1 MKQIIQCQLNGKP
14 VELVVD
20 VRQSLLEAL
29 RGHGLTGCKEGCGV
43 GECGACTVLIDE
55 VPIDSCITLAIRVEG
70 RSIRTIEGETV
81 NGKLS
86 AVQQAYVDAGA
97 VQCGFCTPGLVMKT
111 TSYVEGIS
119 RSGGC
124 CQNQIDSQNQV
135 DSQNPVDS
143 QNKADNINRETI
155 RREHAGNL
163 CRCTGYQTVVDAVEK
178 SIQYY
183 SGQE

>member
-14 VELVVD
+14 VELVID

-29 RGHGLTGCKEGCGV
+29 RDHGLTGCKEGCGV

-55 VPIDSCITLAIRVEG
+55 VPVDSCITLAIRAEG
-70 RSIRTIEGETV
+70 REIRTIEGESV
-81 NGKLS
+81 NGELS
-86 AVQQAYVDAGA
+86 PVQQAYVDAGA

-111 TSYVEGIS
+111 TSYVEGLAQS
-119 RSGGC
+119 AGGC
-124 CQNQIDSQNQV
+124 CQSGSNG
-135 DSQNPVDS
+135 
-143 QNKADNINRETI
+143 INRDDI

-178 SIQYY
+178 SIQYCG
-183 SGQE
+183 SGQKPTSTTDTKLSKW

>member
-1 MKQIIQCQLNGKP
+1 MKQIIQCQLNGKS
-14 VELVVD
+14 VELAVD

-29 RGHGLTGCKEGCGV
+29 REYGLTGCKEGCGV

-55 VPIDSCITLAIRVEG
+55 IPVDSCITLAIRAQG
-70 RSIRTIEGETV
+70 KTIRTIEGETV
-81 NGKLS
+81 KGELS

-111 TSYVEGIS
+111 TSYVEGLT
-119 RSGGC
+119 RSSGD
-124 CQNQIDSQNQV
+124 CQNQT
-135 DSQNPVDS
+135 DS

-163 CRCTGYQTVVDAVEK
+163 CRCTGYQTIVDAVEK

-183 SGQE
+183 SGHK

>member
-14 VELVVD
+14 VELAVD

-29 RGHGLTGCKEGCGV
+29 RAHGLTGCKEGCGV
-43 GECGACTVLIDE
+43 GECGACTVLIDNI
-55 VPIDSCITLAIRVEG
+55 PIDSCITLAIRVEG
-70 RSIRTIEGETV
+70 RAIRTIEGESAQ
-81 NGKLS
+81 GELS

-111 TSYVEGIS
+111 TAFVEDLS
-119 RSGGC
+119 RSTGGC
-124 CQNQIDSQNQV
+124 CQNTERSD
-135 DSQNPVDS
+135 
-143 QNKADNINRETI
+143 I

-178 SIQYY
+178 SIQYHND
-183 SGQE
+183 QK

>member
-29 RGHGLTGCKEGCGV
+29 RAHGLTGCKEGCGV

-55 VPIDSCITLAIRVEG
+55 VPIDSCITLAIRAEGRTIRTVEG
-70 RSIRTIEGETV
+70 ESINGE
-81 NGKLS
+81 LS
-86 AVQQAYVDAGA
+86 PVQQAYVDAGA

-111 TSYVEGIS
+111 TSYVEGLTQS
-119 RSGGC
+119 AGGC
-124 CQNQIDSQNQV
+124 CQSGNIDR
-135 DSQNPVDS
+135 D
-143 QNKADNINRETI
+143 TI

-163 CRCTGYQTVVDAVEK
+163 CRCTGYQTVVDAVEQ

-183 SGQE
+183 SGQK